1 MSQTLLDKKI
11 TPRQLQVLNLLQNYH
26 NRQCYSATIAEMAE
40 HLGVSRT
47 TAFEHIAGLREKGM
61 ITTSRGKAR
70 SLRLTTQAS
79 QLLDNLDNSDQ
90 YNERSTG
97 SIALLGN
104 VAAGAPI
111 DAIEN
116 RQELSLTSVF
126 GDSDEVFA
134 LEVRGDSMIDA
145 GLDTGDYVVCKR
157 TSNATDGQIVVAIV
171 DDDTATV
178 KTFYQEAN
186 RIRLEPANEN
196 YEPIYTD
203 NCRIEGVVLGSISK
217 F

>member
-1 MSQTLLDKKI
+1 MNHPNQPI
-11 TPRQLQVLNLLQNYH
+11 TPRQLAVLKAIAH
-26 NRQCYSATIAEMAE
+26 FEKSCCYSPTIAELANQ
-40 HLGVSRT
+40 LSVART
-47 TAFEHIAGLREKGM
+47 TVFEHIARLREKNLLDG
-61 ITTSRGKAR
+61 TKGKAR
-70 SLRLTTQAS
+70 SLKLTKQAS
-79 QLLDNLDNSDQ
+79 QLLDNLEGSEQ
-90 YNERSTG
+90 YKEQSSG

-104 VAAGAPI
+104 VAAGNPI
-111 DAIEN
+111 DAIED

-145 GLDTGDYVVCKR
+145 GLNTGDYVVCKR
-157 TSNATDGQIVVAIV
+157 TSDATNGQIVVAIV

-178 KTFYQEAN
+178 KRFFQEAN
-186 RIRLEPANEN
+186 RIRLQPENEN

>member
-1 MSQTLLDKKI
+1 
-11 TPRQLQVLNLLQNYH
+11 
-26 NRQCYSATIAEMAE
+26 MAE
-40 HLGVSRT
+40 LANQLSVSRT
-47 TAFEHIAGLREKGM
+47 TVFEHIAGLREKNLLDG
-61 ITTSRGKAR
+61 TKGKAR
-70 SLRLTTQAS
+70 SLKLTKQAS
-79 QLLDNLDNSDQ
+79 QLLDNLDSSQQ
-90 YNERSTG
+90 YKEQSSG

-104 VAAGAPI
+104 VAAGSPI
-111 DAIEN
+111 DAIED

-145 GLDTGDYVVCKR
+145 GLNTGDYVVCKR
-157 TSNATDGQIVVAIV
+157 TSDAADGQIVVAIV

-178 KTFYQEAN
+178 KRFFQEPK
-186 RIRLEPANEN
+186 RVRLEPANES

-203 NCRIEGVVLGSISK
+203 NCRIEGIVLGSISK

>member
-1 MSQTLLDKKI
+1 MNNPNQPI
-11 TPRQLQVLNLLQNYH
+11 TPRQLAVLKAIAH
-26 NRQCYSATIAEMAE
+26 FETSCCYSPTIAELANQ
-40 HLGVSRT
+40 LSVSRT
-47 TAFEHIAGLREKGM
+47 TVFEHIAGLRGKNLLDG
-61 ITTSRGKAR
+61 TKGKAR
-70 SLRLTTQAS
+70 SLKLTKQAS
-79 QLLDNLDNSDQ
+79 QLLDNLNSTEQ
-90 YNERSTG
+90 YKEQSSG

-126 GDSDEVFA
+126 GNSDDVFA

-145 GLDTGDYVVCKR
+145 GLNTGDYVVCKR

-171 DDDTATV
+171 DNDTATV
-178 KTFYQEAN
+178 KRFYQEAN
-186 RIRLEPANEN
+186 RIRLVPANEN